1 MMCLTGC
8 SDLVA
13 TATTLPQAGI
23 LTPAA
28 DHHLHI
34 QSPQVTAELRRV
46 AERLPAMFAGLNPAI
61 LDSRSGADALR
72 VLDDA
77 GVAQGVLLSEAYMY
91 ASVFATAGL
100 ANPARLTREENM
112 FNVEAAEH
120 SGGRLKAFIGV
131 NPFCDFALDEIR
143 YWGER
148 GGAAGIKLHLANS
161 GFEPDLEEHIGRL
174 ASVFREANRLGFALL
189 VHLRPA
195 GTYNEGHIDR
205 IIEDVLSQAPDVV
218 IQLAHAGGGG
228 GLDDPTLLALERFCG
243 AIAEQRPGTRGL
255 LFDLAAVLVRDV
267 GDSANVERLARFV
280 AVARSIGL
288 DRFLIGSDWP
298 TLCSPLEH
306 TALLLSQ
313 MPFDDDEW
321 LVLARNRADYL
332 D

>member
-1 MMCLTGC
+1 MCLTGC

-13 TATTLPQAGI
+13 TAASSPQAGT
-23 LTPAA
+23 LAPAA

-34 QSPQVTAELRRV
+34 QSPRVTEELRGV
-46 AERLPAMFAGLNPAI
+46 AKRLPGMFAGLNPAL

-100 ANPARLTREENM
+100 ADPAGLTREENL

-131 NPFCDFALDEIR
+131 NPFCDFAIDEIR

-148 GGAAGIKLHLANS
+148 GGAVGIKLHLANS
-161 GFEPDLEEHIGRL
+161 GFEPDLDEHISRL
-174 ASVFREANRLGFALL
+174 AAVFAEANRLGLALL

-195 GTYNEGHIDR
+195 GSYNEAHIDR
-205 IIEDVLSQAPDVV
+205 IIAEVLPQAPDVV

-243 AIAEQRPGTRGL
+243 AIADQRPGTRGL
-255 LFDLAAVLVRDV
+255 VFDLAAVLVHDA
-267 GDSANVERLARFV
+267 GDSANVKRLGRFA
-280 AVARSIGL
+280 AVARSTGL

-306 TALLLSQ
+306 SALLLSQ
-313 MPFDDDEW
+313 MPFDEAEW
-321 LVLARNRADYL
+321 AVLARNRAGYL